1 MIGCAANPAATV
13 KWHTWYLFATRDLHI
28 DTTRIT
34 CTVQGLRER
43 KEGKE
48 KEEIIFVVTK
58 ELAADRV
65 TTYWYVLIMLAGRRR
80 FDTHALHK
88 TLKM

>member
-1 MIGCAANPAATV
+1 MHGA
-13 KWHTWYLFATRDLHI
+13 
-28 DTTRIT
+28 
-34 CTVQGLRER
+34 GLKREKRGER
-43 KEGKE
+43 KRR
-48 KEEIIFVVTK
+48 IIFVVTK